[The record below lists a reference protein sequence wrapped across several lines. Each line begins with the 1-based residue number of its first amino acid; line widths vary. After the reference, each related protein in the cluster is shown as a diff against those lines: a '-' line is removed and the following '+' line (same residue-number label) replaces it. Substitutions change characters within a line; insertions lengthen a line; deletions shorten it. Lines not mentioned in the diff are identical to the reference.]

1 MYKNENNLSEST
13 HVRMFCQLLDDL
25 LMNDTTIAFYD
36 GETVSQATKRM
47 KILTED
53 ETEYGRRID
62 LIVKS
67 QEAEEQYDLCSN
79 EFKKT
84 NVSIDVLTHQQSKN
98 MRINAC
104 ISNDI
109 NLLFGDNSTRIN
121 YFDFSG
127 RQAYVSQLFN
137 YDGCSVAYKVSS
149 FLIPKNLV
157 GLDQF
162 RLSLITLYNWKKT
175 TIDNGRKVIVQLS
188 KSEEDYGLVDVSN
201 DIFNQCS
208 SSLSKNTVKHVPV
221 LFSPS
226 KGQKRS
232 RSVVRDEE

>member
-1 MYKNENNLSEST
+1 
-13 HVRMFCQLLDDL
+13 MFSQLLDDL
-25 LMNDTTIAFYD
+25 LMNDTSITFYD
-36 GETVSQATKRM
+36 GETVSRSTKRM

-53 ETEYGRRID
+53 ESEYGRRID

-67 QEAEEQYDLCSN
+67 KEAEEQYDLCSN

-84 NVSIDVLTHQQSKN
+84 NVPIDVLTHQQSKN
-98 MRINAC
+98 LRINAC

-109 NLLFGDNSTRIN
+109 NLLFGNTNTRIN

-137 YDGCSVAYKVSS
+137 FDGCSVAYKVGS
-149 FLIPKNLV
+149 FTIPKDLI
-157 GLDQF
+157 GLEQF
-162 RLSLITLYNWKKT
+162 RFSLITLYNWKKC

-188 KSEEDYGLVDVSN
+188 KSEEDYGLIDVSN
-201 DIFNQCS
+201 DILDYRS
-208 SSLSKNTVKHVPV
+208 SPPPRNTVNHVSV

-226 KGQKRS
+226 KGQKRT
-232 RSVVRDEE
+232 RSTVFVEE